1 MVQNGDGWRKAM
13 VPGKEDKRPLAGS
26 MRKVHV
32 PRQESG
38 LAGEL
43 GQTPGCQ

>member
-1 MVQNGDGWRKAM
+1 MGMAGEQPWCQEK
-13 VPGKEDKRPLAGS
+13 KIKRPLAGS

-32 PRQESG
+32 PRQESE

-43 GQTPGCQ
+43 GQTPCCQ